1 MQLIDGKK
9 IANELKQEIALE
21 VQQMRAEGK
30 KVPHLATI
38 LVGHDGGS
46 ETYVA
51 GKLKDCAECGFKST
65 LIRYENDV
73 T

>member
-38 LVGHDGGS
+38 LVEIGRAS
-46 ETYVA
+46 CRERV
-51 GKLKDCAECGFKST
+51 
-65 LIRYENDV
+65 
-73 T
+73 

>member
-46 ETYVA
+46 EF
-51 GKLKDCAECGFKST
+51 CE
-65 LIRYENDV
+65 
-73 T
+73 